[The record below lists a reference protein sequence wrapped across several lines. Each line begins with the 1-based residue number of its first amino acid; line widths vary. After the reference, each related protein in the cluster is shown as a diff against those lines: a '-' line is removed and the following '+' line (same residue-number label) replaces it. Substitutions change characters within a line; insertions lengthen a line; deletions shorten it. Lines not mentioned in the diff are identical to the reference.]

1 MTRASHFKSDLR
13 RAARA
18 KRAAA
23 AKAAPRNVRALF
35 ARQFLGAIPVKAGAV
50 VAGYA
55 ATGTEADPH
64 AILRALERR
73 GHAIALP
80 AVRGAAMPLAFRAW
94 HHPQKH
100 VTGAFGIQQPHG
112 GARVLVPDVLIVPM
126 TAFDRNGHRL
136 GQGGGFYDR
145 TLKLLRRCKP
155 ILAVGLAY
163 AAQEVDSLAVE
174 VHDELLDWIVTER
187 EAIFVRRKR

>member
-1 MTRASHFKSDLR
+1 MTRASHSKSDLR
-13 RAARA
+13 RTARA

-64 AILRALERR
+64 AILSALERR

-94 HHPQKH
+94 HHPQRH
-100 VTGAFGIQQPHG
+100 VTGAFGIREPHG
-112 GARVLVPDVLIVPM
+112 GARALVPDVLIVPM
-126 TAFDRNGHRL
+126 TAFDRDGHRL

-145 TLKLLRRCKP
+145 TLKLLRRRKP

-163 AAQEVDSLAVE
+163 AAQESLAVE